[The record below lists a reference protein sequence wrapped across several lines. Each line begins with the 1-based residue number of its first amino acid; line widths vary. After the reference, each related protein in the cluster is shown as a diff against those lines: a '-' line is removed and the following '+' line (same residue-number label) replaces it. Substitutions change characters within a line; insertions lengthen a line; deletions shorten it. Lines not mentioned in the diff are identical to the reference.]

1 MKLISFVASGRTSYG
16 AVVRDGVI
24 DLGRR
29 LGDRYPTLRAAIA
42 GGALDR
48 TAAEGGAASPDM
60 ALSQVTLLPPI
71 TDPDKIICAGRNY
84 RAHAAEAGGPPPE
97 NPQVFLRLVN
107 TLVAHDQPMVC
118 PKMSGDFDYEGELA
132 LIIGR
137 SGRHIAKSDALSHV
151 FGYTCFNDGSIRD
164 IQFKHSIAA
173 GKNFHAT
180 GGFGPWIVTAD
191 EIPDPTRLRLVTLLN
206 GNEVPHTGIDD
217 LILDI
222 PTLISYCSDWTPLV
236 AGDVISTGTPEGV
249 GFARKPPLWMKPGD
263 VVEVE
268 IDGGL
273 GILRN
278 PIIAE
283 S

>member
-1 MKLISFVASGRTSYG
+1 VPS
-16 AVVRDGVI
+16 
-24 DLGRR
+24 
-29 LGDRYPTLRAAIA
+29 
-42 GGALDR
+42 
-48 TAAEGGAASPDM
+48 
-60 ALSQVTLLPPI
+60 
-71 TDPDKIICAGRNY
+71 
-84 RAHAAEAGGPPPE
+84 PE

-107 TLVAHDQPMVC
+107 TLVAHNQPMVR
-118 PKMSGDFDYEGELA
+118 PRISGDFDYEGELA
-132 LIIGR
+132 VVIGR
-137 SGRHIAKSDALSHV
+137 PGRHIAKSDALSHI

-191 EIPDPTRLRLVTLLN
+191 EIPDPTRLQLVTRLK
-206 GNEVPHTGIDD
+206 GKEVQHTGIDD
-217 LILDI
+217 LIFDI

-268 IDGGL
+268 IDGGI
-273 GILRN
+273 GVLRN

-283 S
+283 G